1 MLKRI
6 AIRIVLVTV
15 ILMAFNYVYTNLLF
29 EKDIQQQSAAI
40 NLVRAVPNNADIIYL
55 GESSNITFRGN
66 DIDKRP
72 ISAFIADHF
81 PELNVYDITKPAS
94 HSGIFKVLLENI
106 PDSSEVQTVI
116 VTLNLRSFNAQ
127 WIYSMLETPL
137 QKSMVLLRTY
147 PPLLNRFLLSFKAY
161 DIKTDLEREQEF
173 KRKWR
178 KDKFH
183 LPYSFPHRDVI
194 QWDYWMSIT
203 GIKDKTGKIDAAQT
217 ELASHYIKAYGFQ
230 IDTLHNPRIKDFN
243 DIVRLSEKKGW
254 NLVFNLL
261 SENTEKA
268 RKLAGEDLL
277 YIMNENRNLLIKYYE
292 QKGVTVVDNLNTLE
306 DEQFVDQNWTTEHYS
321 EKGRKKIAKN
331 VADTIKLLHPEAFT
345 SIDYSH
351 KIQTYFFNNCE
362 GNLFWGQNQ
371 TITDETSFSGI
382 HSSRTGNGNNF
393 SITFE
398 YPLKL
403 IPDSVNNTINIG
415 LKIKQMS
422 LNHKAKLA
430 FQANGE
436 NIKSYW
442 QDFDLKGQVSKINTW
457 SDFNH
462 KFIIPDSIKEADL
475 IKIYVYN
482 TSKEIIYVDDFE
494 IEFK

>member
-1 MLKRI
+1 MFKRI
-6 AIRIVLVTV
+6 AIRIGLVMVLL
-15 ILMAFNYVYTNLLF
+15 IASNYIYTNLFF

-40 NLVRAVPNNADIIYL
+40 NLIRAIPNNADIIYL

-72 ISAFIADHF
+72 ISAFIADHY
-81 PELNVYDITKPAS
+81 PALKVYDITKPAS
-94 HSGIFKVLLENI
+94 HAGIFKVLLKNI

-127 WIYSMLETPL
+127 WIHSTLETPL
-137 QKSMVLLRTY
+137 QKSMVLLRNY
-147 PPLLNRFLLSFKAY
+147 PPLLNRFQLSFKAY
-161 DIKTDLEREQEF
+161 DIKTDLERELEF
-173 KRKWR
+173 KRKWQ

-183 LPYSFPHRDVI
+183 LPYSFPHTDVI
-194 QWDYWMSIT
+194 QWDKWMATT
-203 GIKDKTGKIDAAQT
+203 GVKDKTGKIDAAQT

-268 RKLAGEDLL
+268 GKLVGEDLL
-277 YIMNENRNLLIKYYE
+277 YIMNENRNLLIKYFE
-292 QKGVTVVDNLNTLE
+292 QKGVTVVDNLSAVE
-306 DEQFVDQNWTTEHYS
+306 DDQFIDQNWTTEHYG
-321 EKGRKKIAKN
+321 EKGRKKIARN
-331 VADTIKLLHPEAFT
+331 VASAIKLFHPEAFT
-345 SIDYSH
+345 SIDYSQN
-351 KIQTYFFNNCE
+351 IQTYFFNNCE
-362 GNLFWGQNQ
+362 GKVIWGQKQ
-371 TITDETSFSGI
+371 TITEKTSFSGK

-403 IPDSVNNTINIG
+403 MPDSVKNTINIG
-415 LKIKQMS
+415 LKIKQES
-422 LNHKAKLA
+422 INHEAKLV

-436 NIKSYW
+436 NIKSYG
-442 QDFDLKGQVSKINTW
+442 QDFDLKRQVNKINTW
-457 SDFNH
+457 SDYNME
-462 KFIIPDSIKEADL
+462 FIIPDSIKEADL

-482 TSKEIIYVDDFE
+482 TSTEIIYVDDFE